1 MQRKKVLWVAAL
13 TLVAS
18 VALGI
23 RLVGLDAEPFWL
35 DEVCTKDFNAGT
47 LASVVR
53 TYAADVHP
61 PLYGILL
68 HLWGTVVGT
77 SEQALRGYSAAFSF
91 VSLLCAVWLVRDVTG
106 DGWMALAAGLML
118 AVNPLDIWHAR
129 DARMYAQAACLATMA
144 ACVLW
149 RWLQRKG
156 VTSPP
161 RRLAAAYGLLA
172 ILLLYTHYLA
182 SILLGSQVLAVL
194 LLFSVRRRWRD
205 AAYLL
210 AAAAAAFASFV
221 PWAIFVLRFR
231 PSLSSVVTQVG
242 WIPKPH
248 GFDVFAYLNH
258 EFFIGFAR
266 APGTAAY
273 WFPVVTGGLLAVA
286 LVAALSKA
294 PAPAGS
300 PVLHPNEG
308 LTLMLWLTLGP
319 ALIAAVISS
328 LWQPVYFPPR
338 FSLFCLAPGVAALVV
353 MLGNVRSP
361 LRTVLIAAITV
372 LMATGAAWQ
381 AAAPTKDGLREMTR
395 LAARFGEPAF
405 ALLLP
410 SPNSILVHY
419 YLPHAGLQIFRE
431 EFGPRLRPETPTLV
445 WVCLQDGQ
453 LPPQDS
459 CEGKLVAWL
468 ATTGPYRRLG
478 GADGYAVYELHAR
491 ALPPARSNE
500 ALE

>member
-1 MQRKKVLWVAAL
+1 MQRKEIAWVAAL

-35 DEVCTKDFNAGT
+35 DEVCTHDFNAGT

-68 HLWGTVVGT
+68 HLWGTVVGA
-77 SEQALRGYSAAFSF
+77 SEQALRGYSAAFSL
-91 VSLLCAVWLVRDVTG
+91 VSLLCVMWLVRDVTG
-106 DGWMALAAGLML
+106 DGWMAVAAGLML

-149 RWLQRKG
+149 RWLQRRD

-161 RRLAAAYGLLA
+161 RRLATVYGLLA
-172 ILLLYTHYLA
+172 VLLLYTHYLA
-182 SILLGSQVLAVL
+182 SILLGSQVLAAL
-194 LLFSVRRRWRD
+194 LLFAVRRRWRD
-205 AAYLL
+205 ADYLL
-210 AAAAAAFASFV
+210 GAAAAALASFV
-221 PWAIFVLRFR
+221 PWAIFVLRFQ
-231 PSLSSVVTQVG
+231 PTLSRVVAHVG

-248 GFDVFAYLNH
+248 LFSVFAYLNH
-258 EFFIGFAR
+258 EFFLGFAH
-266 APGTAAY
+266 APGTSAY
-273 WFPVVTGGLLAVA
+273 WFPVVAGGVVAVA
-286 LVAALSKA
+286 LVAALSIT
-294 PAPAGS
+294 PAPPGS
-300 PVLHPNEG
+300 PSRHTNEG
-308 LTLMLWLTLGP
+308 LALMLWLTLGP

-338 FSLFCLAPGVAALVV
+338 FSLFCLAPGVVALLV
-353 MLGNVRSP
+353 MLGNVRPP
-361 LRTVLIAAITV
+361 LRTVLIATITA

-381 AAAPTKDGLREMTR
+381 AAAPTKEGLREMAR
-395 LAARFGEPAF
+395 LASSFGEPDY

-419 YLPHAGLQIFRE
+419 YLPHAGLQISRE
-431 EFGPRLRPETPTLV
+431 ELGPRLRPETPTTV
-445 WVCLQDGQ
+445 WVCLKDGR

-459 CEGKLVAWL
+459 RDGELVAWL

-478 GADGYAVYELHAR
+478 DADGYVVYELRAR

-500 ALE
+500 AAD

>member
-1 MQRKKVLWVAAL
+1 MQRKKVAWVAAL

-23 RLVGLDAEPFWL
+23 RLAGLDAEPFWL
-35 DEVCTKDFNAGT
+35 DEVCTHDFNAGT

-68 HLWGTVVGT
+68 HLWGTVVRT
-77 SEQALRGYSAAFSF
+77 SEQALRGYSAAFSL
-91 VSLLCAVWLVRDVTG
+91 VSLLCVVWLVRDVTG

-129 DARMYAQAACLATMA
+129 DARMYAQAACLATIA

-149 RWLQRKG
+149 RWLQREE

-172 ILLLYTHYLA
+172 VLLLYTHYLA
-182 SILLGSQVLAVL
+182 SILVGSQVLAVL
-194 LLFSVRRRWRD
+194 LLFAVRRRWRD

-210 AAAAAAFASFV
+210 GAAAGALALFV
-221 PWAIFVLRFR
+221 PWAVFVLRSR
-231 PSLSSVVTQVG
+231 PSLFSVVAQVG
-242 WIPKPH
+242 WIPRPRLP
-248 GFDVFAYLNH
+248 DVFAYLNH
-258 EFFIGFAR
+258 EFFLGFAR
-266 APGTAAY
+266 AAGTAAF
-273 WFPVVTGGLLAVA
+273 WFPVATGGILAVA
-286 LVAALSKA
+286 LAAALSTG
-294 PAPAGS
+294 PAPAGELARHS
-300 PVLHPNEG
+300 NEA
-308 LTLMLWLTLGP
+308 LALVLWLTLGP

-338 FSLFCLAPGVAALVV
+338 FSLFCLAPGVVALVV
-353 MLGNVRSP
+353 MLQNVRPP
-361 LRTVLIAAITV
+361 LRTVLVAAITA

-381 AAAPTKDGLREMTR
+381 AAAPTKEGLREMTR

-405 ALLLP
+405 ALLIP

-419 YLPHAGLQIFRE
+419 YLPHADLKISREGL
-431 EFGPRLRPETPTLV
+431 GPRLRPATPTLV
-445 WVCLQDGQ
+445 WVCLKDGR
-453 LPPQDS
+453 LPPQGSRDG
-459 CEGKLVAWL
+459 ELVAWL
-468 ATTGPYRRLG
+468 ATTGPHRRLG
-478 GADGYAVYELHAR
+478 DADGYAVYELHAR
-491 ALPPARSNE
+491 ALPPARPNE